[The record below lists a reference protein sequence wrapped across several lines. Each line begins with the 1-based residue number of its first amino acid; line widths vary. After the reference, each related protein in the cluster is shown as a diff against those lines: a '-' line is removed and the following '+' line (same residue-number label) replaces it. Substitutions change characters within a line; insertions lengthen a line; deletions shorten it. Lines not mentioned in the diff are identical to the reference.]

1 MASTPRN
8 HENRSCMRF
17 EADRTRSPLGSR
29 APAGPLRSA
38 SAEAFFARLVD
49 HFNHIG
55 QVELI
60 QEQWKDDPDS
70 LEYVCVD
77 TKRMVMEKSRYVNRA
92 ADLSGVRIRFWLKE
106 HTAVVD
112 MHFTPQLEPVGWFM
126 PVTLGFDAA
135 RPPLRTA
142 VAFVGIVVS
151 TKRKIVVTG
160 EDALDAALSHDRV
173 SEAQSAVWLQQL
185 RRLRYEFMARR
196 YPPAIVRNFALVA

>member
-1 MASTPRN
+1 MAATPR
-8 HENRSCMRF
+8 HPENRRFMRF
-17 EADRTRSPLGSR
+17 AADRTRIPPGSR
-29 APAGPLRSA
+29 SAAGPRPSA
-38 SAEAFFARLVD
+38 PAEAFFVRLVD
-49 HFNHIG
+49 HFDHIG
-55 QVELI
+55 QVELV
-60 QEQWKDDPDS
+60 QEQWRDDPDS

-77 TKRMVMEKSRYVNRA
+77 TQRMVMEKSRYVSRA

-135 RPPLRTA
+135 RPPFRTA

-151 TKRKIVVTG
+151 TRRKIVVTG
-160 EDALDAALSHDRV
+160 ENALDAALSHDRV
-173 SEAQSAVWLQQL
+173 SEAQSAVWRKQL
-185 RRLRYEFMARR
+185 RRLQYEFMARR